1 MPVPIRFAVTLG
13 PHVHELLAQP
23 TGAARA
29 IAPREAPTAPSWFTS
44 MDRNGDGDLSR
55 GEFLGTAEQFG
66 RIDADG
72 DGLVSAREAQ
82 KLEAGR

>member
-1 MPVPIRFAVTLG
+1 
-13 PHVHELLAQP
+13 
-23 TGAARA
+23 
-29 IAPREAPTAPSWFTS
+29 

-66 RIDADG
+66 RMDADG

-82 KLEAGR
+82 KPEAGR